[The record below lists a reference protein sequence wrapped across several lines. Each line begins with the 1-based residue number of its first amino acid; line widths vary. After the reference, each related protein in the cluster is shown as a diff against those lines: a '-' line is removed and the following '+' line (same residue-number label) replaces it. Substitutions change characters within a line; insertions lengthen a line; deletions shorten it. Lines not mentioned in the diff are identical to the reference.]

1 MNSLDNQV
9 AIMIP
14 VYNGEK
20 TLPLALASL
29 KTQTYPHWKA
39 YIVNDGS
46 TDGSKAYLDSLTDER
61 FVVIHLNENKGRPYA
76 RQVALDAAE
85 GKYLAFLDA
94 DDFYHPEK
102 LAQQVSVFIRN
113 PTILLTSSG
122 NASYDSNFNLLT
134 YRGVGVGVIHKFRIG
149 MKNPCTLRTSMVI
162 LEDAK
167 KLRFNPK
174 LKYAQDN
181 DFIERYLNGKNY
193 NVTEKIAYY
202 YSEFVSVSGKK
213 ILKTRWYGLLRQ
225 FSLFKYNPLGVSK
238 NIGILLIKWFLTFSL
253 IPFVDVDFFLKKRGR
268 NVDKV
273 MLSEFKA
280 VLNDLKSTNV

>member
-1 MNSLDNQV
+1 LISLDNQV

-29 KTQTYPHWKA
+29 KAQTYLYWKA

-46 TDGSKAYLDSLTDER
+46 TDGTKAYLDSLTDER
-61 FVVIHLNENKGRPYA
+61 FVIIHLNENKGRPYA

-102 LAQQVSVFIRN
+102 LGRQVDVLNIN
-113 PTILLTSSG
+113 PSIHLTSSG
-122 NASYDSNFNLLT
+122 NASYDSNYNLLT
-134 YRGVGVGVIHKFRIG
+134 YRGVGVGSIHDFKIG
-149 MKNPCTLRTSMVI
+149 KENPCTLRTSMVI
-162 LEDAK
+162 LKDAK
-167 KLRFNPK
+167 IVRFNLK
-174 LKYAQDN
+174 LKFAQDV

-193 NVTEKIAYY
+193 NVTEEIGYY

-213 ILKTRWYGLLRQ
+213 ILKTRWYGLLSQ
-225 FSLFKYNPLGVSK
+225 FSSFKYNPFGVSK

-253 IPFVDVDFFLKKRGR
+253 LPFVGVDFLLKNRGK

-273 MLSEFKA
+273 MMAEFEA
-280 VLNDLKSTNV
+280 VLNKLKKTSV